1 MTTCYGVDIGAAQTV
16 CCADDGEI
24 LRNELGGHTTASLV
38 GYPARG
44 ERQLGEAA
52 VMAAGANARGTAV
65 TVGRLAML
73 PFATCYK
80 MVYAFALTGKTALGN
95 QVLDHCVRIACTGPG
110 VFSPAPDMA
119 ALDFTTARPTCWPSR
134 AGPLR

>member
-52 VMAAGANARGTAV
+52 TRLASSQNEQPLAIQHVRPLGEAAADAGAPMASATA
-65 TVGRLAML
+65 
-73 PFATCYK
+73 
-80 MVYAFALTGKTALGN
+80 
-95 QVLDHCVRIACTGPG
+95 
-110 VFSPAPDMA
+110 SE
-119 ALDFTTARPTCWPSR
+119 
-134 AGPLR
+134 LRQ